1 LYYLWFIIISI
12 TDKEIIIM
20 RMHIVDW
27 YLLACMTALVIFVWG
42 WCSGYD
48 VAMAQNEYINVADKI
63 ENLLY
68 AIDYNLR

>member
-1 LYYLWFIIISI
+1 
-12 TDKEIIIM
+12 
-20 RMHIVDW
+20 
-27 YLLACMTALVIFVWG
+27 MTALAIFVWG